1 MVVQVVRRDQC
12 IELTPLNS
20 WLHCWIG
27 FMVIRHYEMMLGK
40 EMTDLYYEYLD
51 NEDSPD
57 KLRIQVQ
64 QPKHWRGPVK
74 NLL

>member
-1 MVVQVVRRDQC
+1 
-12 IELTPLNS
+12 
-20 WLHCWIG
+20 
-27 FMVIRHYEMMLGK
+27 MVIRHYEMMLGK

-64 QPKHWRGPVK
+64 QPKPREDQLKTYFNVVIFNIK
-74 NLL
+74 MTNIQVSY

>member
-1 MVVQVVRRDQC
+1 
-12 IELTPLNS
+12 
-20 WLHCWIG
+20 
-27 FMVIRHYEMMLGK
+27 MVIRHYEMMLGK

-64 QPKHWRGPVK
+64 QPKHSRGPVKGPVK

>member
-1 MVVQVVRRDQC
+1 
-12 IELTPLNS
+12 
-20 WLHCWIG
+20 
-27 FMVIRHYEMMLGK
+27 MVIRHYEMMLGK

-64 QPKHWRGPVK
+64 QPKHSIGPVK

>member
-1 MVVQVVRRDQC
+1 
-12 IELTPLNS
+12 
-20 WLHCWIG
+20 
-27 FMVIRHYEMMLGK
+27 MLGK

-64 QPKHWRGPVK
+64 QPKHSRGPVK
-74 NLL
+74 NLLNVVIFNIKMTNIQVSY